1 MRFALFL
8 DLADAGFRKPKSRAE
23 SRTCAE
29 PGHESESVRGAPRER
44 RERGVP
50 RRSPVGRGPRAVSSD
65 ATRVGGEVQAGE
77 HFQNIQQAI
86 FCHMAVQS
94 QILESP
100 CTFCI
105 SKRQV
110 SDAASKVT
118 KLSVPR
124 ARDLRSVS
132 CMHSFRIE
140 TGRRPLR
147 RARALCKGKA
157 RHAPRALL
165 SPRAKKTE
173 DRASLRR
180 LRLRRIRRI
189 TRGVLWRRVPCA
201 RAAAQSPP
209 SPAAFGF
216 SRGSPARAPRI
227 RASPRLAPSRAR
239 RARRR
244 AL

>member
-132 CMHSFRIE
+132 CMHSFCIE

-147 RARALCKGKA
+147 RANALCKG
-157 RHAPRALL
+157 
-165 SPRAKKTE
+165 SPRATRPSFPAGEKTE

>member
-23 SRTCAE
+23 SRTCAA

-65 ATRVGGEVQAGE
+65 ATRVGGEMQAGE

-100 CTFCI
+100 CTF
-105 SKRQV
+105 SDFENTKRQV

-124 ARDLRSVS
+124 ARDLRSSVS
-132 CMHSFRIE
+132 CMHSFCIE
-140 TGRRPLR
+140 TGASRQ
-147 RARALCKGKA
+147 RARALCKG
-157 RHAPRALL
+157 
-165 SPRAKKTE
+165 SPRATRPSFPAGEKN
-173 DRASLRR
+173 RRSRIASK
-180 LRLRRIRRI
+180 
-189 TRGVLWRRVPCA
+189 
-201 RAAAQSPP
+201 AQT
-209 SPAAFGF
+209 
-216 SRGSPARAPRI
+216 
-227 RASPRLAPSRAR
+227 
-239 RARRR
+239 
-244 AL
+244 

>member
-8 DLADAGFRKPKSRAE
+8 DLADAGFRKPESRAE
-23 SRTCAE
+23 SRTCAK

-77 HFQNIQQAI
+77 HFQNIQQAR

-94 QILESP
+94 QILDSP
-100 CTFCI
+100 CTF
-105 SKRQV
+105 
-110 SDAASKVT
+110 SDFEKGRVLFRMQPRRFRKQCRFRHLRVFLAWTVFVLKPGAARSGG
-118 KLSVPR
+118 P
-124 ARDLRSVS
+124 ARYV
-132 CMHSFRIE
+132 
-140 TGRRPLR
+140 
-147 RARALCKGKA
+147 KA

-165 SPRAKKTE
+165 SPRAKKPE
-173 DRASLRR
+173 DRSSIRR
-180 LRLRRIRRI
+180 LRLRRTRRI
-189 TRGVLWRRVPCA
+189 TRRVLWRRAPCA
-201 RAAAQSPP
+201 PAAAQSPP
-209 SPAAFGF
+209 SPAARGL

>member
-132 CMHSFRIE
+132 CMHSFCIE

-147 RARALCKGKA
+147 RANALCKG
-157 RHAPRALL
+157 
-165 SPRAKKTE
+165 SPRV

-209 SPAAFGF
+209 SPAARGP

>member
-23 SRTCAE
+23 SRTCAA

-65 ATRVGGEVQAGE
+65 ATRVGGEMQAGE

-100 CTFCI
+100 CTFSI
-105 SKRQV
+105 SKRQTAQV

-132 CMHSFRIE
+132 CMHSFRSLLKP
-140 TGRRPLR
+140 GA
-147 RARALCKGKA
+147 ARSGGQTRYVKA

-165 SPRAKKTE
+165 SPRAKKQKIAHRFE
-173 DRASLRR
+173 
-180 LRLRRIRRI
+180 
-189 TRGVLWRRVPCA
+189 
-201 RAAAQSPP
+201 
-209 SPAAFGF
+209 
-216 SRGSPARAPRI
+216 GSD
-227 RASPRLAPSRAR
+227 
-239 RARRR
+239 
-244 AL
+244 

>member
-8 DLADAGFRKPKSRAE
+8 DLADAGFRKPESRAE

-77 HFQNIQQAI
+77 HFQNIQQAR

-94 QILESP
+94 QILDSP
-100 CTFCI
+100 CTF
-105 SKRQV
+105 
-110 SDAASKVT
+110 SDFEKAECCFGCS
-118 KLSVPR
+118 R
-124 ARDLRSVS
+124 R
-132 CMHSFRIE
+132 FRKHC
-140 TGRRPLR
+140 GS
-147 RARALCKGKA
+147 ARASLRVFLAWTVFVLKTGAARSGGPARYVKA

-165 SPRAKKTE
+165 SPRAKKPE
-173 DRASLRR
+173 DRSSIRR
-180 LRLRRIRRI
+180 LRLRRTRRI
-189 TRGVLWRRVPCA
+189 TRRVLWRRAPCA

-209 SPAAFGF
+209 SPAARGL